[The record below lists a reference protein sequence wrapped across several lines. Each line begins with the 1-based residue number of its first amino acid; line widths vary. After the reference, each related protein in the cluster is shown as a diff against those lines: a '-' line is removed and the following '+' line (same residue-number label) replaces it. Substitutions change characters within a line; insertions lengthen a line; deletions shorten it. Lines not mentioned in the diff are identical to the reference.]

1 MSGNS
6 NTYNRQIFSEKFF
19 FTYKGKLTNM
29 QHIVKLKK
37 KKEII
42 IKSLSFHKI

>member
-19 FTYKGKLTNM
+19 FTCKGKLNKHSAHR
-29 QHIVKLKK
+29 QV
-37 KKEII
+37 KKEKRNHYQIFI
-42 IKSLSFHKI
+42 FS